1 MVVIGDR
8 EGSWWSGWKN
18 ALPTTLAYGDEL
30 LWSFLS
36 MTEKMVKFNSL
47 FGVGRGCKT
56 VCERF

>member
-36 MTEKMVKFNSL
+36 MTEKMVKFNSVWSWPGL
-47 FGVGRGCKT
+47 
-56 VCERF
+56 